1 MKWNVEKEKIQIYV
15 LMTKLNLMS
24 MQIEVSQIHV
34 HSNFLIGFPLVNV
47 ESLWQN
53 LIPVLTYG
61 NQVLDMWETFR
72 LKF

>member
-1 MKWNVEKEKIQIYV
+1 
-15 LMTKLNLMS
+15 MS

-61 NQVLDMWETFR
+61 NQVLDMRETFR